1 MDLKGDGKG
10 TSSGPGPAR
19 PEPPRPESA
28 ESRFAIRK
36 LTEVIHLSNLSRGSN
51 ALVLA
56 VLAVL
61 CAYLLTPGLFSQRI
75 PFGEESLNTFSN
87 TVVKATRDYDIPDEE
102 TTRKKREEAREAL
115 LPVYDYDV
123 TVAEG
128 ASERIRTAFA
138 LMREAVREPERPRVL
153 APPDAKLEDA
163 GKVRPAKRGE
173 EPPVPEVLARAYGE
187 RREEWQRRL
196 ETHLDDESFRAFCSA
211 RFSPEV
217 EREVEKLVM
226 RADGQMVAEYRDPLA
241 LKAGRGIL
249 VRRRSS
255 GETLGEK
262 VVLDVTPIR
271 DQAEIRQEAERW
283 SSELPPELSAAVRR
297 AVANLTSREVRANL
311 RYNREETEERKR
323 QAAEN
328 VKPVVIQLKK
338 GEKIIGDG
346 ERIEHRHLVIFAAI
360 RSQAGEGGS
369 LAVRAG
375 GAFLAALLA
384 AVVYAFARVSLRR
397 FRPTRKDA
405 LLGALTLVTMIGLAN
420 LTITIA
426 DALHDRFPRMS
437 NEVLYYVTPFAAG
450 AMLIRF
456 VLTSEAAVV
465 YSMIYAALAGVL
477 VGNSLEF
484 AVYALL
490 GSLVAAARVGHA
502 RDRAQLFRAG
512 LFTGIVNAASV
523 LCFSL
528 LNNKL
533 SVGAAVGGL
542 GGFLGG
548 ALAVPILVM
557 GITPLVEAGFGYTT
571 DIKLLELAN
580 LNHPALKELIVQAPG
595 TYHHSIIIGS
605 LVEAAAEA
613 IGANPLLARVCAYYH
628 DIGKGRNPL
637 YFSENQRGDN
647 KHDKLAPQMSALV
660 IRRHVTDGVEMARQ
674 YKLPKQVADAIP
686 QHHGTRL
693 VGYFFHKALKEQEG
707 KADPQPVD
715 EALYRYPGPK
725 PQFREAALVMIADA
739 VEAASRAVQEPTPGK
754 LQTLVQKIINGI
766 FADGQL
772 DECDLTLR
780 DLNEIARSFF
790 RILGGIY
797 HTRPDYPPQAVQ
809 GGSRPPLA
817 EVKSG
822 EKPGEPKP
830 ADPSSD
836 KRVLADR

>member
-1 MDLKGDGKG
+1 M
-10 TSSGPGPAR
+10 
-19 PEPPRPESA
+19 
-28 ESRFAIRK
+28 SRAP
-36 LTEVIHLSNLSRGSN
+36 N
-51 ALVLA
+51 ALVLSL
-56 VLAVL
+56 LAL
-61 CAYLLTPGLFSQRI
+61 CCAYLLTPGLFAQRI
-75 PFGEESLNTFSN
+75 PFGEESLNTFST

-102 TTRKKREEAREAL
+102 TTRKKREEAREAV
-115 LPVYDYDV
+115 LPVYDYDL
-123 TVAEG
+123 TVAEA
-128 ASERIRTAFA
+128 ASERLRTAFA
-138 LMREAVREPERPRVL
+138 LMREPLREAELRQRLPEPRV
-153 APPDAKLEDA
+153 EDA
-163 GKVRPAKRGE
+163 LKGRPGRRAE
-173 EPPVPEVLARAYGE
+173 EPPLPEPLARAWAE

-196 ETHLDDESFRAFCSA
+196 ETHLDDESFRAFEGA
-211 RFSPEV
+211 RFSATV
-217 EREVEKLVM
+217 ERETERLIA
-226 RADGQMVAEYRDPLA
+226 RANGQMVAEYRDPLA
-241 LKAGRGIL
+241 LKAGHGIA
-249 VRRRSS
+249 VRRRGG
-255 GETLGEK
+255 GETLSEK
-262 VVLDVTPIR
+262 VVLDLTPIR
-271 DQAEIRQEAERW
+271 DQSELRLEAERGAA
-283 SSELPPELSAAVRR
+283 ELPPELSPSLRKAIVTLVGRQ
-297 AVANLTSREVRANL
+297 LRANL
-311 RYNREETEERKR
+311 RYNREETEDRKR
-323 QAAEN
+323 LAAEN

-360 RSQAGEGGS
+360 KSQAGEGGS
-369 LAVRAG
+369 FAVRAG
-375 GAFLAALLA
+375 GALYAALVAL
-384 AVVYAFARVSLRR
+384 VVYGFARVSLRR

-405 LLGALTLVTMIGLAN
+405 LLLALTLIVMIGLAN
-420 LTITIA
+420 LSITIS
-426 DALHDRFPRMS
+426 DALHDRFPRLS
-437 NEVLYYVTPFAAG
+437 NEVLYYATPFAAG

-456 VLTSEAAVV
+456 VLTSEAAIVYAVV
-465 YSMIYAALAGVL
+465 FAALSGVL

-484 AVYALL
+484 AVYALV
-490 GSLVAAARVGHA
+490 GSLAAAARVA
-502 RDRAQLFRAG
+502 RVKDRAQLFRAG
-512 LFTGIVNAASV
+512 VLTGLVNAAAV
-523 LCFSL
+523 LCFAL

-533 SVGAAVGGL
+533 SMAGAAAGCL
-542 GGFLGG
+542 GGFVGG

-557 GITPLVEAGFGYTT
+557 GITPLVEAAFGYTT

-660 IRRHVTDGVEMARQ
+660 IKRHVTDGIEMARQ

-707 KADPQPVD
+707 KPDPQTVD
-715 EALYRYPGPK
+715 DALYRYPGPK

-739 VEAASRAVQEPTPGK
+739 VEASSRAMQEPTPGK
-754 LQTLVQKIINGI
+754 LQALVQKIINGI

-797 HTRPDYPPQAVQ
+797 HSRPDYPPQAVQ
-809 GGSRPPLA
+809 GGFKPLLA

-822 EKPGEPKP
+822 EKPSEPAGP
-830 ADPSSD
+830 LGD
-836 KRVLADR
+836 KRVLGDR